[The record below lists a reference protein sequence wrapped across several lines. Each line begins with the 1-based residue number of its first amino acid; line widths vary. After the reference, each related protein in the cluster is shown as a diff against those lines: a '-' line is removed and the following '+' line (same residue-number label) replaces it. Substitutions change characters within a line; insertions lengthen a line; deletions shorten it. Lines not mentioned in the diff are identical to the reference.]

1 MQSVNRIIKQ
11 SLAAATLVLVGLTVG
26 LPNAEAGRLG
36 GGKSVGKQSNSVFQR
51 RAEPQKAS
59 PNQAG
64 QATPAQPNTAA
75 QPARNRWL
83 GPIAGLA
90 AGLGL
95 AALASHFGFGEELAN
110 VMMIAMLAFGAL
122 ALFGYF
128 MRRKAANLNPAFNG
142 PNNSNGTANHAE
154 QNMAY
159 QAQPLAGGSAHQ
171 EAFDEAG
178 FLSHAK
184 RYFTRLQAAY
194 DKADFDD
201 LREFT
206 TPEMFTAI
214 YAEIQ
219 QRNGAANQT
228 DVVQLNAEFGGLEKF
243 GGEHTA
249 SVFFSGLIRE
259 AAGAPAHE
267 FAEVWHFTRPVQG
280 EAGWVLAGIQQHEAT
295 A

>member
-1 MQSVNRIIKQ
+1 MQLMKRTLKQ
-11 SLAAATLVLVGLTVG
+11 TLAAVTLVLIGVTIG
-26 LPNAEAGRLG
+26 LPNAEAGRVG
-36 GGKSVGKQSNSVFQR
+36 SGKSVGKQSSNVSQR
-51 RAEPQKAS
+51 RAEPQKA
-59 PNQAG
+59 QAA
-64 QATPAQPNTAA
+64 QATPAQPNAAA

-110 VMMIAMLAFGAL
+110 GLMIGMLVLAAL

-128 MRRKAANLNPAFNG
+128 MRRKAANMKPAFNG
-142 PNNSNGTANHAE
+142 PSNLHGTANQVE

-159 QAQPLAGGSAHQ
+159 QAQPLAGGNANQ

-178 FLSHAK
+178 FLGHAK
-184 RYFTRLQAAY
+184 RYFTRLQASY
-194 DKADFDD
+194 DKADYDD

-206 TPEMFTAI
+206 TPEMFTVL

-249 SVFFSGLIRE
+249 SVLFSGLIRE
-259 AAGAPAHE
+259 AAGAPANA
-267 FAEVWHFTRPVQG
+267 FAEIWHFTRPVQG
-280 EAGWVLAGIQQHEAT
+280 DAGWVLAGIQQHEA
-295 A
+295 ASA